1 MKILITGGTGLIGRH
16 LIARLLTL
24 SHQITVLTR
33 DPQRAQQKLGT
44 HVTTLTTLDAC
55 ANLDAFDAVFN
66 LAGEPIA
73 DKRWTDEQK
82 ERLCRSRWDVTE
94 RLSKLIR
101 EGDNPP
107 RVLISGSATGYY
119 GNQDQIL
126 VTEDEPPVPE
136 FTHTLCQRW
145 EELALSAQS
154 PRTRVCLS
162 RTGVVLAADGG
173 MLGKLLPLFKL
184 GLGGPVGNGRQFL
197 SWIHIDDMVDAL
209 IFLLNTDGLRGPF
222 NLVAPYP
229 VHNEQ
234 FAATLGEALRRP
246 ALMRAPAAAV
256 KLMMGEGATL
266 MLGGQ
271 RAVPKRLEEAGF
283 SFHYMELKEALAD
296 IVKDE

>member
-44 HVTTLTTLDAC
+44 HVTTLTTLAAC
-55 ANLDAFDAVFN
+55 ASLDAFDAVFN
-66 LAGEPIA
+66 LAGESIA

-82 ERLCRSRWDVTE
+82 ERLCHSRWDITE
-94 RLSKLIR
+94 RLSQLIR
-101 EGDNPP
+101 QGDSPP
-107 RVLISGSATGYY
+107 KVFISGSATGFY

-126 VTEDEPPVPE
+126 VTEDEPPIPE
-136 FTHTLCQRW
+136 FTHRLCQRW
-145 EELALSAQS
+145 EELALGAQS
-154 PRTRVCLS
+154 PHTRVCLS

-209 IFLLNTDGLRGPF
+209 IFLLNTDGLEGAF

-283 SFHYMELKEALAD
+283 TFRYMELKEALAD